1 MTKLREIY
9 VTRTFTM
16 EEIDDWDLP
25 WGLEKGMVVQDEIT
39 DHNRWSVWHE
49 LIFRAPDDGK
59 LWRLSYQKPATEM
72 QECDRW
78 PDLEAVQVEAVEVT
92 TVQYRGVTVGDSH

>member
-1 MTKLREIY
+1 MAKRAV

-16 EEIDDWDLP
+16 EEIDEWDLP
-25 WGLEKGMVVQDEIT
+25 WGVNHMVQSDEII

-49 LIFRAPDDGK
+49 LIFEAPDDKK
-59 LWRLSYQKPATEM
+59 LWRLVYEIPATEM

-78 PDLEAVQVEAVEVT
+78 PDLEAVQVEAREVT
-92 TVQYRGVTVGDSH
+92 TVAYVEVTPVGDPH

>member
-1 MTKLREIY
+1 MAKKAVI
-9 VTRTFTM
+9 TRKFTM
-16 EEIDDWDLP
+16 EEIDEWDLP
-25 WGLEKGMVVQDEIT
+25 WGLEKGMVISDEIT

-78 PDLEAVQVEAVEVT
+78 PDLEAVQVEAVLTSVTQYREVT
-92 TVQYRGVTVGDSH
+92 PVGDSH